1 MFGKDKEREESS
13 AKGAK
18 GAEVIGIIGKGMTIE
33 GKLTFSET
41 VRIDGSFKGEIEA
54 TGSMVVGDGGY
65 VEGNIKVG
73 SAIVTGEIKGALE
86 ASVRVELRPPAKMFG
101 DIKTPNLIIG
111 DGVVFEGSCVMTN
124 KETLETIGTVNY

>member
-1 MFGKDKEREESS
+1 MFGKDKEKDS
-13 AKGAK
+13 GTK
-18 GAEVIGIIGKGMTIE
+18 GAEVIGIIGKGMTLE

-41 VRIDGSFKGEIEA
+41 VRIDGSFKGEIDA

-73 SAIVTGEIKGALE
+73 SAIVTGEMKGVLE
-86 ASVRVELRPPAKMFG
+86 ASVRVELRAPAKMFG

-111 DGVVFEGSCVMTN
+111 DGVVFEGSCVMMKKDTM
-124 KETLETIGTVNY
+124 ETIGTVNY

>member
-1 MFGKDKEREESS
+1 MFGKDKDKERES
-13 AKGAK
+13 GTK

-73 SAIVTGEIKGALE
+73 SAIVTGEIKGILE

-111 DGVVFEGSCVMTN
+111 DGVVFEGSCVMT
-124 KETLETIGTVNY
+124 KKDTLETVGTVNY

>member
-1 MFGKDKEREESS
+1 MFGKDKDREE
-13 AKGAK
+13 GTK

-54 TGSMVVGDGGY
+54 TGSMVIGDSGY

-73 SAIVTGEIKGALE
+73 SAIVTGEIKGVLE

-111 DGVVFEGSCVMTN
+111 DGVVFEGRCVMT
-124 KETLETIGTVNY
+124 KKDTLETIGTVNY

>member
-1 MFGKDKEREESS
+1 MFGKDKERDS
-13 AKGAK
+13 GTK
-18 GAEVIGIIGKGMTIE
+18 GAEVIGIIGKGMTLE

-41 VRIDGSFKGEIEA
+41 VRIDGSFKGEIDA

-73 SAIVTGEIKGALE
+73 SAIVTGEMKGVLE
-86 ASVRVELRPPAKMFG
+86 ASVRVELRAPAKMFG

-111 DGVVFEGSCVMTN
+111 DGVVFEGSCVMMKKDTM
-124 KETLETIGTVNY
+124 ETIGTVNY

>member
-1 MFGKDKEREESS
+1 MFGKEKDKEEGT
-13 AKGAK
+13 KGK

-54 TGSMVVGDGGY
+54 TGTMVVGDSGY
-65 VEGNIKVG
+65 VEGNIRVG
-73 SAIVTGEIKGALE
+73 SAIVTGEIKGVLE
-86 ASVRVELRPPAKMFG
+86 ASVRVELRPPAKMRG

-111 DGVVFEGSCVMTN
+111 DGVVFEGSCVMT
-124 KETLETIGTVNY
+124 KKDTMETIGTVNY

>member
-1 MFGKDKEREESS
+1 MFGKDKEREN
-13 AKGAK
+13 GTK

-73 SAIVTGEIKGALE
+73 SAIVTGEIKGVLE

-111 DGVVFEGSCVMTN
+111 DGVVFEGSCVMT
-124 KETLETIGTVNY
+124 KKDTLETVGTVNY

>member
-1 MFGKDKEREESS
+1 MFGKDKERDSGT
-13 AKGAK
+13 KGT
-18 GAEVIGIIGKGMTIE
+18 EVIGIIGKGMTLE

-41 VRIDGSFKGEIEA
+41 VRIDGSFKGEIDA

-73 SAIVTGEIKGALE
+73 SAIVTGEMKGVLE
-86 ASVRVELRPPAKMFG
+86 ASVRVELRAPAKMFG

-111 DGVVFEGSCVMTN
+111 DGVVFEGSCVMIKKDTM
-124 KETLETIGTVNY
+124 ETIGTVNY

>member
-1 MFGKDKEREESS
+1 MFGKDKERES
-13 AKGAK
+13 GAK
-18 GAEVIGIIGKGMTIE
+18 GAEVIGIIGKGMTLE

-41 VRIDGSFKGEIEA
+41 VRIDGSFKGEIDA

-73 SAIVTGEIKGALE
+73 SAIVTGEIKGVLE
-86 ASVRVELRPPAKMFG
+86 ASVRVELRAPAKMFG

-111 DGVVFEGSCVMTN
+111 DGVVFEGSCVMTK
-124 KETLETIGTVNY
+124 KETMETIGTVNY